1 MGLEAVFTADALIA
15 VFAITLR
22 IAPTVLYASLGEV
35 ITERSGVVNLGLE
48 GIMLLSAFTAFYFS
62 YITGDPMT
70 GLGMA
75 LLVGLAMG
83 LLHALLTVFLSLN
96 QVVVGLSVWLFGFGF
111 SDVLYR
117 VLFRGVPSPTV
128 KTLPEIQMPLLSDL
142 PVIGQ
147 IFFRHNALVY
157 AAFLLV
163 PVVWFFLYRTRLG
176 LLIRAAGQNPKVVKA
191 AGHSVLLIRTV
202 AVVIGAVLASVSGAY
217 FTTAYLRSYI
227 TNIIFGRGF
236 IALAMVYFGNW
247 SPVRLLVPLL
257 IFNYVG
263 SLQLMMQAADVGIR
277 YYFLNMLPFIVL
289 IAMMPVFGRNV
300 KPPSALM
307 KPFR

>member
-22 IAPTVLYASLGEV
+22 IAPAVLYASLGEV
-35 ITERSGVVNLGLE
+35 ISERSGVVNLGLE
-48 GIMLLSAFTAFYFS
+48 GIMLISAFTAFYFS
-62 YITGDPMT
+62 YVTGDPMT
-70 GLGMA
+70 GLGIA

-263 SLQLMMQAADVGIR
+263 SLQPMMQAADVGIR

>member
-1 MGLEAVFTADALIA
+1 LGLEAVFTADALVA

-62 YITGDPMT
+62 YVTGDPIT
-70 GLGMA
+70 GLGVA

-83 LLHALLTVFLSLN
+83 LLHAMLTVLLSLN
-96 QVVVGLSVWLFGFGF
+96 QVVVGLSIWIFGFGF

-117 VLFRGVPSPTV
+117 MLFRGVQSPTV
-128 KTLPEIQMPLLSDL
+128 KTLTELQVPVLSDI

-147 IFFRHNALVY
+147 ILFKHNALVY
-157 AAFLLV
+157 AAFLLI

-176 LLIRAAGQNPKVVKA
+176 LLIRAAGENPKVVKA

-217 FTTAYLRSYI
+217 FTTAFLRSYI
-227 TNIIFGRGF
+227 TNITFGRGF

-257 IFNYVG
+257 IFNYVD

-277 YYFLNMLPFIVL
+277 YYFLNMLPFVML

>member
-1 MGLEAVFTADALIA
+1 MGLEAVFTADALVA

-35 ITERSGVVNLGLE
+35 VTERSGVVNLGLE

-62 YITGDPMT
+62 YVTGDPIT
-70 GLGMA
+70 GLGVA

-83 LLHALLTVFLSLN
+83 LLHAMLTVFLSLN
-96 QVVVGLSVWLFGFGF
+96 QVVVGLSIWLFGFGF

-117 VLFRGVPSPTV
+117 MLFRGVQSPTV
-128 KTLPEIQMPLLSDL
+128 KTFPELPVPVLSDI

-147 IFFRHNALVY
+147 ILFRHNALVY
-157 AAFLLV
+157 AAFLLI

-176 LLIRAAGQNPKVVKA
+176 LLIRAAGENPKVVKA

-217 FTTAYLRSYI
+217 FTTAFLRSYI
-227 TNIIFGRGF
+227 TNITFGRGF

-257 IFNYVG
+257 IFNYVD

-289 IAMMPVFGRNV
+289 IAMMPIFGRNV

>member
-1 MGLEAVFTADALIA
+1 LGLEAVFTADALVA

-62 YITGDPMT
+62 YVTGDPIT

-75 LLVGLAMG
+75 LLVGLAVG
-83 LLHALLTVFLSLN
+83 LLHAILTVFLSLN
-96 QVVVGLSVWLFGFGF
+96 QVVVGLSIWIFGFGF

-117 VLFRGVPSPTV
+117 MLFRGVQSPTV
-128 KTLPEIQMPLLSDL
+128 KTLSELPVPVLSDI

-147 IFFRHNALVY
+147 ILFRNNALVY
-157 AAFLLV
+157 AAFLLI

-176 LLIRAAGQNPKVVKA
+176 LLIRAAGENPKVVKA

-217 FTTAYLRSYI
+217 FTTAFLRSYI
-227 TNIIFGRGF
+227 TNITFGRGF

-257 IFNYVG
+257 IFNYVD

>member
-62 YITGDPMT
+62 YVTGDPIT